1 VGIWGKDGWAVRPGE
16 GERVELGGP
25 HWLEVLVQGADVDQ
39 ALGAFI
45 FTHDMIEENPPHA
58 HFGFMKIAYMLEG
71 QYDFRVGDATF
82 SGGPGTV
89 VVIPKGS
96 QHTFTTL
103 TGGRMLFVS
112 SPAGNEED
120 VPGDGP
126 ARPGRHAGTTRGN
139 QRALPDPGPARR
151 RVTSLETAVVS
162 DVENGFCLGDVSSTP
177 SGTTSSAPH
186 WPPSQ

>member
-1 VGIWGKDGWAVRPGE
+1 MGIWGKDGWAVRPGE

-58 HFGFMKIAYMLEG
+58 HFGFMKIAYVLDG

-112 SPAGNEED
+112 SPAGND

-162 DVENGFCLGDVSSTP
+162 STP